1 MRSARSAIAYGALLA
16 NQEMPRAV
24 GHIKRLCCSGVL
36 GLNAPHGRSPHR
48 LDNVRRRPFLDNL
61 HALRHAAMARSDI
74 APAACSSAIVLPR
87 CARWFMRAGGRSPFR
102 RDHPGGA

>member
-1 MRSARSAIAYGALLA
+1 M
-16 NQEMPRAV
+16 

-48 LDNVRRRPFLDNL
+48 LDNVRRRPFLDYL
-61 HALRHAAMARSDI
+61 LAFRHAAMARSDI